1 MLEMFRDSVAFPFSG
16 LFYVSKGDIG
26 RIEVY
31 ESWLNRSPAFSMV
44 HLKSSLM
51 RLQPRIA
58 SVLLSTLLAACVSG
72 PDSRKD
78 TEQAVPAIRALME
91 TQQAAWNRGDIEGFM
106 DPYER
111 ADTTTFVSGGEITR
125 GWQTVLNR
133 YKQRYSSP
141 EAMGTLSFS
150 ELDIQPIGT
159 SYAIADG
166 RWQLSRA
173 GDAPHGR
180 FTLLFRQTSSNW
192 RIIHDTTTSAP

>member
-1 MLEMFRDSVAFPFSG
+1 MSF
-16 LFYVSKGDIG
+16 I
-26 RIEVY
+26 
-31 ESWLNRSPAFSMV
+31 MV
-44 HLKSSLM
+44 HLQSGLM
-51 RLQPRIA
+51 WLQHRIA
-58 SVLLSTLLAACVSG
+58 FLFLSGLVAACVSQ
-72 PDSRKD
+72 PNPKKD
-78 TEQAVPAIRALME
+78 ADEVARAIRAVME
-91 TQQAAWNRGDIEGFM
+91 AQQAAWNRGDIEGFM
-106 DPYER
+106 DGYER

-180 FTLLFRQTSSNW
+180 FTLLFRQTSSGW
-192 RIIHDTTTSAP
+192 RIIHDTTTSAAP